1 MRLEETQAYMEELRA
16 VMEREHLTRSDVA
29 RELNMR
35 PSTICRWLDGETC
48 PTVRSLPGLVKML
61 NQYRSRLAC
70 DGCRFWQALEGT
82 SLYACHRALYTD
94 KLRATVVGG
103 KLRWMPKWQCYRP
116 GWGPRRGEMKQHER
130 YDP

>member
-1 MRLEETQAYMEELRA
+1 
-16 VMEREHLTRSDVA
+16 
-29 RELNMR
+29 
-35 PSTICRWLDGETC
+35 
-48 PTVRSLPGLVKML
+48 VKML

-116 GWGPRRGEMKQHER
+116 GWGAQKRGPIRKCLIADITPVWDAKTRRIARASAAAGR
-130 YDP
+130 R